1 MTVAARR
8 SLSVLAGLLLLAG
21 CSHAPTLQQG
31 SLSSAPLPPTAGG
44 EERLY
49 TTPVGFA
56 DLPGWGDD
64 TIAQAVPALRR
75 SCEKITHMPPS
86 QLVGGD
92 GQGGVAGDWLAPCGA
107 LRSVAA
113 GDHGA
118 TRSFFETW
126 FQPYRVSSSGRPDGL
141 FTGYY
146 EAELRGSRRFG
157 GRYQIPLYARPAGLA
172 ADPSVNG
179 QPYYTRAEI
188 EAGALRGKASE
199 LLWVDDAV
207 DAHILHIQG
216 SGKVTMDDGTILQV
230 GFNGS
235 NGQKFVGLGSILAR
249 HGKLAA
255 GETNMPSIRLW
266 LKTHPAEA
274 PSLMAENPRYVF
286 FRLFEGDGPIGAQG
300 VALTAGRSMAVDTR
314 FIPLGVPLW
323 LDSTDPDGMPMRRLM
338 VAQDAGTAI
347 KGVIRGDVFWGAG
360 EAAFDKA
367 GRMKSRGNYYLLLPR
382 SRSGPVALNSPSAR
396 R

>member
-1 MTVAARR
+1 MTATSRR

-21 CSHAPTLQQG
+21 CSSAPTLKQG
-31 SLSSAPLPPTAGG
+31 APSAPPPPSVGSG
-44 EERLY
+44 EDRLY
-49 TTPVGFA
+49 TTPVSFN

-64 TIAQAVPALRR
+64 ALAQAIPALRR
-75 SCEKITHMPPS
+75 SCEKITHMPS
-86 QLVGGD
+86 GQLVGND
-92 GQGGVAGDWLAPCGA
+92 GQGGVAGDWMAPCGA

-113 GDHGA
+113 GDHA
-118 TRSFFETW
+118 AARVFFESW
-126 FQPYRVSSSGRPDGL
+126 FQPYRVSGGARPDGL

-146 EAELRGSRRFG
+146 QAELHGSRRPG
-157 GRYQIPLYARPAGLA
+157 GRYLTPLYARPAGLA
-172 ADPSVNG
+172 ADPSLNG
-179 QPYYTRAEI
+179 TPYFTRAEI

-216 SGKVTMDDGTILQV
+216 SGRVTMDDGTVVQV

-235 NGQKFVGLGSILAR
+235 NGHKFVGLGSILAR

-255 GETNMPSIRLW
+255 GETNMPSIRSW

-274 PSLMAENPRYVF
+274 PGLMSENPRYVF
-286 FRLFEGDGPIGAQG
+286 FRLIEGDGPIGAQG
-300 VALTAGRSMAVDTR
+300 VALTAGRSMAVDPR

-323 LDSTDPDGMPMRRLM
+323 LDSTDPDGLPMRRLM
-338 VAQDAGTAI
+338 VAQDTGAAI

-367 GRMKSRGNYYLLLPR
+367 GRMKSRGSYYLLLPR